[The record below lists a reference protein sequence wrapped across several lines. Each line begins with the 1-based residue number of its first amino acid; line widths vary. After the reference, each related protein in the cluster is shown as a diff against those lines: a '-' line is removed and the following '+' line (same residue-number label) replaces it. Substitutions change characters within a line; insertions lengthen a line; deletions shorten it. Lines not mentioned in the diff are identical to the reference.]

1 MKKILI
7 ISNTSFSIEK
17 FRSHYLNKLSSK
29 YHIKVLTPSKR
40 PLNLFKRI
48 YFKKLKNL
56 NLINF
61 FFKLKKEL
69 NFFRPNKIIIY
80 SWKYQFYMCLLN
92 FLNKNVE
99 VIHVIAGGGSL
110 FIKKNKFL
118 IFFLFKIV
126 KYILKKPN
134 KIIFIN
140 PYDKIWF
147 EKNFRI
153 FGKTYLIPTEG
164 VELIKK
170 KNKIN
175 KRKNFL
181 FFARLIKEKGVFEFL
196 ELANILKKKDKN
208 LNFFIAGPANQ
219 SLVGE
224 SRVPSNILNRIKSNP
239 NVSYLGNIKSFK
251 NIFYKID
258 CLVSPSYTEGAGTSV
273 MEAMMSGL
281 YVVAYKNNGHNF
293 VLKNT
298 KNYLCKNNNVTQ
310 LLKGIEQFLKMKN
323 DDLEKNTLNSFNK
336 INNTFSSEIVYKKI
350 KKIIS
355 TEI

>member
-1 MKKILI
+1 MKKILV

-17 FRSHYLNKLSSK
+17 FRSHYLNKLSSQ
-29 YHIKVLTPSKR
+29 YRIKVLTPSKR
-40 PLNLFKRI
+40 PFNLFKKI
-48 YFKKLKNL
+48 NFKQLKNL
-56 NLINF
+56 NSINF

-69 NFFRPNKIIIY
+69 NFFKPNKIIIY
-80 SWKYQFYMCLLN
+80 SWKYQFYMGLLN
-92 FLNKNVE
+92 FLYKNVE
-99 VIHVIAGGGSL
+99 IIYIIAGGGSL
-110 FIKKNKFL
+110 FIKKNKVL
-118 IFFLFKIV
+118 IFCLFKIIN
-126 KYILKKPN
+126 YILKKPN
-134 KIIFIN
+134 KVIFIN

-147 EKNFRI
+147 EKNFKI
-153 FGKTYLIPTEG
+153 YGKTYLMPTEG
-164 VELIKK
+164 VKLVKK
-170 KNKIN
+170 KKKTNK
-175 KRKNFL
+175 KKNFL
-181 FFARLIKEKGVFEFL
+181 FFARLIKEKGIFEFL

-224 SRVPSNILNRIKSNP
+224 SRVPNNLLSRIKSNQ
-239 NVSYLGNIKSFK
+239 NVNYMGNIKSFE

-298 KNYLCKNNNVTQ
+298 KNYLCKKNNVTQ
-310 LLKGIEQFLKMKN
+310 LLHGIEQFLKMKN
-323 DDLEKNTLNSFNK
+323 KDLEKNALNSFNK
-336 INNTFSSEIVYKKI
+336 INNTFSSEIVYRKI

-355 TEI
+355 I